1 MLCVQD
7 VIHGIS
13 RVLTP
18 KSAATSTEK
27 APAQAATSSTVS
39 STKAGG
45 NRRLLGLAVDQVVGQ
60 GRRLLQ
66 SQFGPDWSQ
75 QRNPASSL
83 LAQNTVGAAYSAS
96 NNLRTAYYAAPDAP
110 GWDPL

>member
-1 MLCVQD
+1 MQD

-18 KSAATSTEK
+18 KAAAISTEK
-27 APAQAATSSTVS
+27 APAQVATSSTG
-39 STKAGG
+39 STSKAGS
-45 NRRLLGLAVDQVVGQ
+45 NRRLLGLAADQVVGQ

-75 QRNPASSL
+75 QRNPASAL
-83 LAQNTVGAAYSAS
+83 LAQNTVGAAYTAS
-96 NNLRTAYYAAPDAP
+96 NNLQTAYFASPDAP
-110 GWDPL
+110 GWDPR

>member
-1 MLCVQD
+1 MLCTQD

-18 KSAATSTEK
+18 TAAATSTEK
-27 APAQAATSSTVS
+27 ASAQAATSST
-39 STKAGG
+39 KAGS
-45 NRRLLGLAVDQVVGQ
+45 NRRLLGLAADQVVGQ

-66 SQFGPDWSQ
+66 AQFGPDWSQ
-75 QRNPASSL
+75 QRNPASAL

-96 NNLRTAYYAAPDAP
+96 NKLRTAYYAAPDAP
-110 GWDPL
+110 GWDPV